1 MIYVLVKYNG
11 RKQMLFFH
19 DEETEKTWPKQPRWS
34 NPIARPSLSLTSSSF
49 QLLSSHDKNA
59 IQPLDRPFSSDCFPL
74 FPDRLTLLPLIISV
88 CSWAQAQT
96 LAPIIPYS
104 THVKGLTPTHIPYN
118 HSQKARNFIQWPS
131 DPRKSGQHHQHLVLL
146 FLEDGMTESRN

>member
-1 MIYVLVKYNG
+1 MPGSK
-11 RKQMLFFH
+11 R
-19 DEETEKTWPKQPRWS
+19 
-34 NPIARPSLSLTSSSF
+34 SSSMIKKRKKLDQSNLDDQTRSLGLPF
-49 QLLSSHDKNA
+49 LCLPHSNFSQAMTRMSSNLLTAPS
-59 IQPLDRPFSSDCFPL
+59 PLIAFPL

-146 FLEDGMTESRN
+146 FLEDGMTESRNYLIE